1 MDEARAVLERLKRIE
16 ALEHERADP
25 TLVLCELR
33 ELVREAEAWAAR
45 EHDARATAAA
55 HALDEGAIINA

>member
-1 MDEARAVLERLKRIE
+1 MLERLKRIE

-33 ELVREAEAWAAR
+33 ELVREAEAWAAL
-45 EHDARATAAA
+45 EQDARAVAAT
-55 HALDEGAIINA
+55 HALEVLR